1 MAKDK
6 EKPAK
11 DDKSA
16 KPEAEAGAEPSKKK
30 KKLIIIAAA
39 TVLLLGGGGGAFF
52 FLKKGAPKPAES
64 TEGGHEASAA
74 GEEGHSKDGKSEND
88 GETKDASK
96 GEEKADSKT
105 EKAADKKED
114 TGKKED
120 KAAEGK
126 TEAGKTEE
134 GKTGAGTD
142 AKSADK
148 PADPYKGTFG
158 QIKEFKP
165 FNVNLGNP
173 LENRYARI
181 SIGIEYKGGEEQ
193 LAEINRREP
202 QLRDAVL
209 SVVARKTR
217 EHLLSPD
224 GKDQLRLELR
234 NRINQLLDK
243 KIESVFI
250 TDMLIE

>member
-30 KKLIIIAAA
+30 KKLIIIIAAA
-39 TVLLLGGGGGAFF
+39 AVLLLGGGGGAFF

-126 TEAGKTEE
+126 TEAGKTA
-134 GKTGAGTD
+134 AGTD

-181 SIGIEYKGGEEQ
+181 SIGIEYKSGEEQ

>member
-16 KPEAEAGAEPSKKK
+16 KPEGEAGAEPSKKK
-30 KKLIIIAAA
+30 KKLIIIIAAA
-39 TVLLLGGGGGAFF
+39 AVLLLGGGGGAFF

-74 GEEGHSKDGKSEND
+74 GEEGHSKDAKSEQ
-88 GETKDASK
+88 GGQTKDASK
-96 GEEKADSKT
+96 DKEKADSKT

-114 TGKKED
+114 TEKKED

-126 TEAGKTEE
+126 AEAGK
-134 GKTGAGTD
+134 D
-142 AKSADK
+142 AKSAEK

-181 SIGIEYKGGEEQ
+181 SIGIEYKGGEEH

-209 SVVARKTR
+209 TVVARKTR